1 MKQIIS
7 RCAAAALV
15 VAAPLVAQRAPVGPA
30 TRSYV
35 TVDTNVFA
43 LMNVRVIDGTGAAAR
58 EGQTII
64 VRDGRIA
71 AVGGLEGRGVAR
83 MGVVAGADLALMA
96 HGGIENREKRLA
108 GDTGR

>member
-35 TVDTNVFA
+35 TVDTNVLA
-43 LMNVRVIDGTGAAAR
+43 LTNVRVIDGTGAAAR

-71 AVGGLEGRGVAR
+71 AVGGVPLQVSA
-83 MGVVAGADLALMA
+83 VVSALLALPVQLC
-96 HGGIENREKRLA
+96 KY
-108 GDTGR
+108 